1 MCTSAL
7 LDETDVKV
15 VYDQQGNKREV
26 LLSYEKYQEMLEF
39 IERYAYFYSREVQER
54 LQRANKDIAA
64 GRYMEAETG
73 NIEAAVEWLA
83 ASSCKKATLTFSIQ
97 NGG

>member
-1 MCTSAL
+1 MNTHTL

-39 IERYAYFYSREVQER
+39 IERYAYFYSQEVRER
-54 LQRANKDIAA
+54 LQKASEDLAA
-64 GRYMEAETG
+64 GRYMEVDA
-73 NIEAAVEWLA
+73 NDVDAALEWLR
-83 ASSCKKATLTFSIQ
+83 
-97 NGG
+97 G

>member
-1 MCTSAL
+1 MYPSAL

-39 IERYAYFYSREVQER
+39 IERYAYFYSQEVQER
-54 LQRANKDIAA
+54 LQRANEDLTA
-64 GRYMEAETG
+64 GRYITVEAD
-73 NIEAAVEWLA
+73 NVDVALEWLHE
-83 ASSCKKATLTFSIQ
+83 
-97 NGG
+97 